1 MTLGQGIR
9 PIGALWVVLA
19 TLETSAGLTALFRE
33 RAAEVGLHFEHVN
46 GAAGRYHLPE
56 IMGAG
61 GALFDYDTDGDL
73 DVLLIQGRPLEAS
86 ATGAAPLLSP
96 RLFRNDLDGSRGVA
110 SLRFTDV
117 TSRSGFASGDYG
129 MGVAAGDYD
138 NDGDPDLYLT
148 NYGPNRLYRN
158 DGGRFTDVTHDAG
171 AGLDDPR
178 WSTSAAFSDY
188 DADGDLDLFVANYVD
203 FTVAGNK
210 VCQDPAGA
218 RDYCG
223 PRQFRPVPDRLFRNE
238 GNGTFTDVS
247 EPSGI
252 TKADGSGLGVASA
265 DFNGDG
271 RLDFYVANDGMA
283 NQLWLNR
290 GSGVFEDDALLAGV
304 AFNADGQPEGSMG
317 LAIGD
322 PDGDGDPDIF
332 ITNIA
337 GETHAFYENLGGAR
351 FEDRRLAT
359 GLASATHAYTGF
371 GTDWFDY
378 DNDGRQDL
386 FVANGGVTIIEV
398 LRGDPFPFRQRNLLF
413 QSIGGGRFRDVTR
426 DAGAAFDAAHVGRG
440 AAFGDVDND
449 GDVDV
454 LVTNNAGP
462 ARLLLNENAVSRPW
476 LQVRLEAVIDNRQ
489 GLGARVGVRRKDGT
503 ILWRRART
511 DGSYLSASDPRV
523 HFGLGAAPDVQAIL
537 VEWPRGGREVWNGI
551 TLNRIISIR
560 QGTGARPD
568 AGHEK
573 AEMRT
578 GGGRTLPP
586 PTGPGR

>member
-1 MTLGQGIR
+1 VSLGPSIR
-9 PIGALWVVLA
+9 PLGALWVILSV
-19 TLETSAGLTALFRE
+19 SAPELSGGATALFRE
-33 RAAEVGLHFEHVN
+33 RATELGLEFEHVN
-46 GAAGRYHLPE
+46 GAAGAYHLPE

-61 GALFDYDTDGDL
+61 GALVDYDTDGDL
-73 DVLLIQGRPLEAS
+73 DVLLIQGRPLDAT
-86 ATGAAPLLSP
+86 ATGAAQLLSP
-96 RLFRNDLDGSRGVA
+96 RLFRNDLIGSGGVP
-110 SLRFTDV
+110 SLRLTDV
-117 TSRSGFASGDYG
+117 TARAGFASGDYG

-138 NDGDPDLYLT
+138 NDGDTDLYLT

-158 DGGRFTDVTHDAG
+158 DGGRFTDVTHQAG

-203 FTVAGNK
+203 FTIAGSK

-223 PRQFRPVPDRLFRNE
+223 PLQFRPVPDRLFRNE

-247 EPSGI
+247 DPSGI
-252 TKADGSGLGVASA
+252 TNAHGSGLGVASA

-271 RLDFYVANDGMA
+271 RLDFCVANDGMA

-290 GSGVFEDDALLAGV
+290 GGGVFEDDALLAGV

-322 PDGDGDPDIF
+322 PDDDGDSDIF
-332 ITNIA
+332 VTNIS

-351 FEDRRLAT
+351 FEDRRLTT
-359 GLASATHAYTGF
+359 GLASATRTYTGF

-378 DNDGRQDL
+378 DNDGRLDL
-386 FVANGGVTIIEV
+386 FLANGGVTIIEV
-398 LRGDPFPFRQRNLLF
+398 LRGDPFPFRQRNLLLHNV
-413 QSIGGGRFRDVTR
+413 GGGRFRDVSR
-426 DAGAAFDAAHVGRG
+426 EAGPALDAAHVGRG

-454 LVTNNAGP
+454 LVTNNGGP
-462 ARLLLNENAVSRPW
+462 ARLLLNENTVGRPW
-476 LQVRLEAVIDNRQ
+476 LQVRLEATIDTRQ
-489 GLGARVGVRRKDGT
+489 GLGARVGLRRKNGT

-511 DGSYLSASDPRV
+511 DGSYLCASDPRV

-537 VEWPRGGREVWNGI
+537 VDWPRGGREVWSGI
-551 TLNRIISIR
+551 TLNRIIPIR
-560 QGTGARPD
+560 QGTGTQLD
-568 AGHEK
+568 AGKTSEK
-573 AEMRT
+573 
-578 GGGRTLPP
+578 
-586 PTGPGR
+586 